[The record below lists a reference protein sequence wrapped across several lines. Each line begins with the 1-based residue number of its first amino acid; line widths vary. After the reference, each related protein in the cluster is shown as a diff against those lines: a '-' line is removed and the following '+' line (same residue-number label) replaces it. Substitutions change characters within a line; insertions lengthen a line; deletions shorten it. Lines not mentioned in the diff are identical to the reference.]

1 MASRDPAYLV
11 AFKGYTRSN
20 PTPDQRPEME
30 REFYADSD
38 RACGILQA
46 SWVELMVERTIR
58 GRLRAEGASDI
69 FDANGPLG
77 TFSNK
82 IMMAYSL
89 GLFGRQTRHDLGL
102 IRNMRN
108 GFAHCQR
115 PLRFQAPE
123 IKGVCDNLA
132 LPDIDQVRA
141 VPLFL
146 YDREVEGGGQWHDK
160 DHPRERYV
168 ICCYSIIC
176 GLFRLH
182 LQPTPPLHPGTDL
195 P

>member
-1 MASRDPAYLV
+1 
-11 AFKGYTRSN
+11 
-20 PTPDQRPEME
+20 ME

-46 SWVELMVERTIR
+46 SWVELMVERCIA
-58 GRLRAEGASDI
+58 GRLRPEGVSNI

-115 PLRFQAPE
+115 PLRFRTPE
-123 IKGVCDNLA
+123 IKAVCDNLA
-132 LPDIDQVRA
+132 LPDVGRVRN
-141 VPLFL
+141 VPLALF
-146 YDREVEGGGQWHDK
+146 DREVDGGGEWHDK

-168 ICCYSIIC
+168 VCCYTIIT

-182 LQPTPPLHPGTDL
+182 LQPPPPLLPGTDL